1 MKFTMA
7 VAALM
12 TVSSAQDCKI
22 MSVALFNEANCT
34 TTFNETADVNAT
46 LLTQNWNKNAN
57 GTCVNVTKGSFKS
70 GCTAEKYSV
79 TAFKAPGCVAA
90 AADAADGDKDTT
102 TEWGWGNCTKAGDV
116 YFKASNARS
125 LLAGSAAAL
134 ALAASQF

>member
-22 MSVALFNEANCT
+22 MSVELFNEANCT
-34 TTFNETADVNAT
+34 TAFNETADTNKT
-46 LLTQNWNKNAN
+46 KLTAQWNLNAN
-57 GTCVNVTKGSFKS
+57 GTCVNTTAGSFKS
-70 GCTAEKYSV
+70 ACTAEKYST
-79 TAFKAPGCVAA
+79 TAFKAAGCVAA
-90 AADAADGDKDTT
+90 AADAADDAKDTT
-102 TEWGWGNCTKAGDV
+102 TEWGWGNCTKMGKV

-125 LLAGSAAAL
+125 LIAGSAAAL